1 MVVKQVAGKYDFK
14 ALEQKIA
21 NYWIENNI
29 YKKVKKC
36 REGGRDYYFID
47 GPPYTS
53 GSVHLGTAW
62 NKIIKDVVIRYL
74 RMNNFNVR
82 DQPGYDMHGLPIE
95 VQVEKTLNIKNK
107 KEIET
112 FGVEKFVSKCKE
124 FALEYMRKMTSQF
137 SALGVWLDW
146 SNPYLTITNNYI
158 ESAWWSL
165 KKAYEKELLFQALR
179 VLTWCP
185 RCETALAE
193 AEIEYW
199 DEKDYSI
206 YVKFK
211 LKSKEGYLLV
221 WTTTPWTLPANL
233 AVAVHPELNYIEAKF
248 DDKDI
253 LILVEERVEDIM
265 RIGGYKRYEILKR
278 YKGRDLKDL
287 TYIHPL
293 LEEVPIQNNYSHKI
307 ILADFVTS
315 ENTGLVH
322 IAPGHGEED
331 FEAGRK
337 YGLEPFCPVLGN
349 GSFDSQAG
357 KYVWLN
363 IKDANS
369 IIIEDLKRKKI
380 LLASDYIAHRYGHC
394 WRCSTPIIYR
404 ATKQWVLKVTSIK
417 EKMLEE
423 LEKVKW
429 YPEWAGLARFKEWV
443 SSARD
448 WCISR
453 QRYWGIPLPIW
464 ICEKC
469 GNLKLVGSHEEL
481 GIEEEELHRPWI
493 DKVILECDKCHGKMT
508 RIKDVLDVWLDSAVC
523 SWAQL
528 NYPKEELE
536 FNRWWPCQFI
546 TEAHDQTRGWFYS
559 QLVAGVIAFNEA
571 PYRTVLVHGWALDEK
586 GVAMSKSLGNVITPE
601 EVVKKY
607 GTDALRFYLLST
619 SPPWEDLPFS
629 WEGVRNS
636 NRMLNV
642 LWNVYVFATTYMTL
656 DKFENIE
663 LDKVQKYL
671 KFEDRWLLSRIESL
685 KQEVTKEFKNYNL
698 HRVCRVVESFILE
711 DLSRWY
717 VRLVRDRTW
726 AEERSEDK
734 TAVYKT
740 LYEVLTTI
748 AKLLAP
754 IAPFSSEEIYLNLDN
769 NLESVHSED
778 WPRVNESLV
787 NKTLES
793 QVALVREVTEAVAS
807 LRQSANIKLRYPIK
821 RVVVKT
827 TSEVGNELKFLE
839 SMLLDQTN
847 AKSLE
852 FGELVQK
859 CLSLNFTYGTVYIDT
874 ELGSELKEEGLAREI
889 VRRIQA
895 MRKELN
901 LNVED
906 YIETWIEASNTIISA
921 TEKWSNYV
929 KTETRSKNII
939 IKKPIAGELIKNWEI
954 DNEKVKIGI
963 RKIV

>member
-1 MVVKQVAGKYDFK
+1 MVRQASGKYDFK
-14 ALEQKIA
+14 ALERKIA
-21 NYWIENNI
+21 NYWAENNI
-29 YKKVKKC
+29 YEKVKKKHE
-36 REGGRDYYFID
+36 RGKDYYFID

-95 VQVEKTLNIKNK
+95 VQVEKTLNIRNK

-112 FGVEKFVSKCKE
+112 FGVERFVSKCKE
-124 FALEYMRKMTSQF
+124 FALECMHKMTSQF

-146 SNPYLTITNNYI
+146 NKPYLTITNNYI
-158 ESAWWSL
+158 ESAWWTL
-165 KKAYEKELLFQALR
+165 KKAYGKQLLFRALR

-185 RCETALAE
+185 RCETALAD

-211 LKSKEGYLLV
+211 LRDRAGFLLV

-233 AVAVHPELNYIEAKF
+233 AVAVHPEFNYVEAKF
-248 DDKDI
+248 DDRDT
-253 LILVEERVEDIM
+253 LILVEERLEDVM
-265 RIGGYKRYEILKR
+265 RISNYERYQILKR
-278 YKGRDLKDL
+278 YKGRDIEGLD
-287 TYIHPL
+287 YIHPL
-293 LEEVPIQNNYSHKI
+293 AEEVPIHKDRVHKV

-331 FEAGRK
+331 FEAGEK
-337 YGLEPFCPVLGN
+337 YGLEPLSLVLGS

-357 KYVWLN
+357 KYAGLN

-369 IIIEDLKRKKI
+369 IIIEDLKRKNL
-380 LLASDYIAHRYGHC
+380 LLASDYVIHRYGHC

-404 ATKQWVLKVTSIK
+404 ATKQWFLKVTAVK

-429 YPEWAGLARFKEWV
+429 YPEWAGLSRFKEWV

-464 ICEKC
+464 VCEKC
-469 GNLKLVGSHEEL
+469 SNLKIVTSREEL
-481 GIEEEELHRPWI
+481 GAQELHRPWI
-493 DKVILECDKCHGKMT
+493 DKVILECDKCRANML
-508 RIKDVLDVWLDSAVC
+508 RVNDVVDVWLDSAVC

-528 NYPKEELE
+528 NYPKNNEE
-536 FNRWWPCQFI
+536 FSRWWPCEFI

-559 QLVAGVIAFNEA
+559 QLVASVIALNRA

-601 EVVKKY
+601 EVIEKY
-607 GTDALRFYLLST
+607 GTDALRFYLLSN
-619 SPPWEDLPFS
+619 SPVWEDQPFS
-629 WEGVRNS
+629 WDGVRNA
-636 NRMLNV
+636 NRMLNM
-642 LWNVYVFATTYMTL
+642 LWNVYVFATTYMAL
-656 DKFENIE
+656 DKFEN
-663 LDKVQKYL
+663 LDINIVQEHL
-671 KFEDRWLLSRIESL
+671 KPEDRWLLSRVESL
-685 KQEVTKEFKNYNL
+685 KQVFNDEFKNYNL
-698 HRVCRVVESFILE
+698 HKVCRAIEKFVLD

-726 AEERSEDK
+726 LEEKTNDK
-734 TAVYKT
+734 IAVYKT
-740 LYEVLTTI
+740 LYEALITTT
-748 AKLLAP
+748 KLLAP
-754 IAPFSSEEIYLNLDN
+754 VVPFVSDEIYLNMCGNLGSVH
-769 NLESVHSED
+769 LES
-778 WPRVNESLV
+778 WPKVDESIID
-787 NKTLES
+787 KTLES
-793 QVALVREVTEAVAS
+793 QVALVREVTETVAS
-807 LRQSANIKLRYPIK
+807 ARQKANIKLRYPIK

-827 TSEVGNELKFLE
+827 SAEVANALKSLE

-847 AKSLE
+847 SKNLE
-852 FGELVQK
+852 FGEITEK
-859 CLSLNFTYGTVYIDT
+859 CVSLNFTYGTVYIDT
-874 ELGSELKEEGLAREI
+874 EITPELKLEGLAREL
-889 VRRIQA
+889 VRRIQT

-906 YIETWIEASNTIISA
+906 YIEVWIEASA
-921 TEKWSNYV
+921 TVTNACEKWLEYIRR
-929 KTETRSKNII
+929 ETRSETINFKSMSGLV
-939 IKKPIAGELIKNWEI
+939 KVWDI
-954 DNEKVKIGI
+954 DGEKVTLGVK
-963 RKIV
+963 KSPKS